1 MKSYPFRALSLA
13 LTLSLGVSLVASIMI
28 WSDTGIHVSVM
39 QYFDENAFQ
48 FLIQNPVGETEDV
61 DNAERYVESSPLI
74 ESVHRLSS
82 TIGLAFGTQLPDS
95 TTYGLMESVFTK
107 GIKDCQVI
115 FVQQDFLDNA
125 QSEFNFEGK
134 FALEEGEVLIS
145 KQFVNQIYEI
155 YDITLT
161 INSTIDIELL
171 TRQPESAVDTIGVMG
186 RQSLT
191 ALTVVGVYEVKGLDT
206 LFDRAFPSILRRN
219 YAHINYRSPVFGI
232 HDSIMVLPGNIP
244 TNLLSEV
251 GFFGARTFVRAS
263 GPALIEAGVDDMA
276 ENLFTLK
283 ARVDEQFDVTVSGT
297 DKVLYLQGLVN
308 TYKETMPL
316 TILNLPIFILALFL
330 SVFAAD
336 TYMTARAT
344 EVSAL
349 RSKGASSTQVYGIF
363 LAESAIMAILSV
375 ALGLTLSILF
385 AALIPSAISFLIFD
399 WNLYG
404 YYLTNT
410 ILKPGT
416 VVDTVLLCIA
426 PPLIFILYSAR
437 KTANTEIGAN
447 LVETSDP
454 ITTEP
459 PAYGTPIIASVLL
472 IAMVLA
478 TVIFLPSD
486 PAMLMIQL
494 SLGTAAWFFLAYN
507 GSRISRLGFSK
518 LSEKIT
524 FLLGEK
530 NLISA
535 GNLRMRKGRI
545 VPLMIVLAL
554 TLSSAIAFTVQAE
567 SFKMEV
573 EREVSYA
580 IGADLRVDCIPR
592 PFEFNRTLKGYP
604 GVERAMPVLRTRGA
618 IGMEY
623 ITLTALNPIEYSLIG
638 KFDESSF
645 YGEDSTLALNHLSD
659 TEDGILLSEYHAD
672 RWNKSIGDELHLQV
686 SASGMTVEVIFTLV
700 GLVHSAP
707 GFGYASIT
715 DIPQSRLGAGFGFQ
729 AGDLG
734 FALVNLDYLSEM
746 TETATADLFFV
757 DLVCITDSN
766 LILRAL
772 EDLPGVSATIA
783 EKFDLERLSFGT
795 SLFLKT
801 VQGLF
806 SIGFALSFLLSMFA
820 HTLFLGSV
828 VRDRKRDYAILRAVG
843 GSKRQIVNMVL
854 SEFSGVVFAS
864 LALSLLLGTIFGYIM
879 SSIIFLM
886 SPFSRL
892 LEATIT
898 FPIPFLTSILLVEV
912 FAMIGATILPAREA
926 SKTDPA
932 IVLRNL

>member
-1 MKSYPFRALSLA
+1 MRSYPFRALSLA

-28 WSDTGIHVSVM
+28 WSDTGVHVSVM
-39 QYFDENAFQ
+39 EYFDENAFQ
-48 FLIQNPVGETEDV
+48 MLIQNPVGETEEV
-61 DNAERYVESSPLI
+61 NNAERYVESSPLI

-82 TIGLAFGTQLPDS
+82 AIGLAWGTQLPGS
-95 TTYGLMESVFTK
+95 TTYGLEASIFTQ

-115 FVQQDFLDNA
+115 FVEQDFLEVA
-125 QSEFNFEGK
+125 QSDFDFEGS
-134 FALEEGEVLIS
+134 FMLEDGEVLVS
-145 KQFVNQIYEI
+145 RQFVHQIYEI

-171 TRQPESAVDTIGVMG
+171 TIQPESAIDTISVMG
-186 RQSLT
+186 RESLT
-191 ALTVVGVYEVKGLDT
+191 SLTIVGVYEVKRLNT
-206 LFDRAFPSILRRN
+206 LYDRAFPSQLRRN
-219 YAHINYRSPVFGI
+219 YAHINYRTPVFGI

-244 TNLLSEV
+244 TNLLSEI
-251 GFFGARTFVRAS
+251 GFFGARSFVRAS

-283 ARVDEQFDVTVSGT
+283 ARVDEQFDVIVQGA

-308 TYKETMPL
+308 TYRETMPL
-316 TILNLPIFILALFL
+316 TLLNLPIFILALFL

-363 LAESAIMAILSV
+363 LAESVIMAFLSV

-385 AALIPSAISFLIFD
+385 AALIPSAASFLIFD
-399 WNLYG
+399 WNLYS
-404 YYLTNT
+404 YYLANT
-410 ILKPGT
+410 VLKPGT
-416 VVDTVLLCIA
+416 VVNTVLLCIA
-426 PPLIFILYSAR
+426 PPLIFIVYSAR

-447 LVETSDP
+447 LIETSDT

-459 PAYGTPIIASVLL
+459 PAYGTPIGASVLL
-472 IAMVLA
+472 LIMVLA

-494 SLGTAAWFFLAYN
+494 SLGTASWFFMAYN
-507 GSRISRLGFSK
+507 GSRISRVGFSK

-567 SFKMEV
+567 SFRVEV
-573 EREVSYA
+573 EREVDYA
-580 IGADLRVDCIPR
+580 VGADLRVECIPR
-592 PFEFNRTLKGYP
+592 PFEFNTTLEGYP
-604 GVERAMPVLRTRGA
+604 GVERATPILRTRGA

-623 ITLTALNPIEYSLIG
+623 ITIEAMNPLEYALIG
-638 KFDESSF
+638 HFDESSF
-645 YGEDSTLALNHLSD
+645 FGEDYTAALKRLSN
-659 TEDGILLSEYHAD
+659 TRDGILLSEYHAN
-672 RWNKSIGDELHLQV
+672 RWNKSVGDSLTLQV
-686 SASGMTVEVIFTLV
+686 SARGMSVETTFTVV
-700 GLVHSAP
+700 GFVFSSP
-707 GFGYASIT
+707 GFGYASVT
-715 DIPQSRLGAGFGFQ
+715 DIPPSRLGAGFGFQ
-729 AGDLG
+729 AADLG
-734 FALVNLDYLSEM
+734 FALTNLEYVSEM
-746 TETATADLFFV
+746 TETATADLFLV
-757 DLVCITDSN
+757 DLVCITDRE

-772 EDLPGVSATIA
+772 EDLSGVAPIMP
-783 EKFDLERLSFGT
+783 EEFDLERISFGT

-806 SIGFALSFLLSMFA
+806 SIGFAMSFLLSMFA

-843 GSKRQIVNMVL
+843 GSKRQIINIVL

-864 LALSLLLGTIFGYIM
+864 LTLSLLLGTIFGYIM

-886 SPFSRL
+886 SPFSKL
-892 LEATIT
+892 LEASIT
-898 FPIPFLTSILLVEV
+898 FPIPFLTSILMVEIL
-912 FAMIGATILPAREA
+912 AMIGATIFPAREA

>member
-1 MKSYPFRALSLA
+1 
-13 LTLSLGVSLVASIMI
+13 
-28 WSDTGIHVSVM
+28 
-39 QYFDENAFQ
+39 
-48 FLIQNPVGETEDV
+48 
-61 DNAERYVESSPLI
+61 LI

-82 TIGLAFGTQLPDS
+82 TIGLAWGTQLPDS
-95 TTYGLMESVFTK
+95 TVYGPENSMFTE

-115 FVQQDFLDNA
+115 FVSQDFLSVA
-125 QSEFNFEGK
+125 QSEFNFEGT
-134 FALEEGEVLIS
+134 FMLEEGEILVS
-145 KQFVNQIYEI
+145 KQYVNQIYKV
-155 YDITLT
+155 YDVTLT

-171 TRQPESAVDTIGVMG
+171 TRQPEAATDTIGVMG
-186 RQSLT
+186 RESMPSLT
-191 ALTVVGVYEVKGLDT
+191 VAGIYEVKGLNT
-206 LFDRAFPSILRRN
+206 LFERAFPSILRRN
-219 YAHINYRSPVFGI
+219 YGHINYLSPVFGI
-232 HDSIMVLPGNIP
+232 HDSVMVLPGNLP
-244 TNLLSEV
+244 TNLLSEL
-251 GFFGARTFVRAS
+251 GFFGARSFVRAS
-263 GPALIEAGVDDMA
+263 GLALIEAGVDEMA

-283 ARVDEQFDVTVSGT
+283 ARVDEQFDVTIQGA
-297 DKVLYLQGLVN
+297 DRVLYLQGLVN
-308 TYKETMPL
+308 TYRETMPL
-316 TILNLPIFILALFL
+316 TLLNLPIFILALFL

-336 TYMTARAT
+336 TFMTARAT

-349 RSKGASSTQVYGIF
+349 RSKGASSSQIYGIF
-363 LAESAIMAILSV
+363 LAESIIMAILSV
-375 ALGLTLSILF
+375 VLGLTLSILF
-385 AALIPSAISFLIFD
+385 AALIPSAAAFLVFD

-404 YYLTNT
+404 YYLMNT
-410 ILKPGT
+410 VLQPVTI
-416 VVDTVLLCIA
+416 VNTVLLCIA

-447 LVETSDP
+447 LVETSDT

-459 PAYGTPIIASVLL
+459 PAYGTPIGASILL
-472 IAMVLA
+472 IVMVVA
-478 TVIFLPSD
+478 TVLFLPSD
-486 PAMLMIQL
+486 PSMLMIQL

-507 GSRISRLGFSK
+507 GSRVSRIGFSK

-567 SFKMEV
+567 SFRVEV
-573 EREVSYA
+573 EREVNYSV
-580 IGADLRVDCIPR
+580 GADLRVECIPR
-592 PFEFNRTLKGYP
+592 PFEFNRTLEGYP
-604 GVERAMPVLRTRGA
+604 GVERAIPVLRTRGA

-623 ITLTALNPIEYSLIG
+623 ITIEALNPLEYSLICN
-638 KFDESSF
+638 FDETSF
-645 YGEDSTLALNHLSD
+645 FGEDPTVVMKRLSE
-659 TEDGILLSEYHAD
+659 TRDGIIISQYHAD
-672 RWNKSIGDELHLQV
+672 RWNKSIGDPLTLQV
-686 SASGMTVEVIFTLV
+686 SSRGMSIDTVFTVI

-707 GFGYASIT
+707 GFGYASVT
-715 DIPQSRLGAGFGFQ
+715 DIPPSRLGAGFGFQ
-729 AGDLG
+729 AADLG
-734 FALVNLDYLSEM
+734 FALANLDFVSEM
-746 TETATADLFFV
+746 TEIATADLFFV
-757 DLVCITDSN
+757 DLVCITDHD

-772 EDLPGVSATIA
+772 EDLSGVAAIMS
-783 EKFDLERLSFGT
+783 EEFDLENISFGT

-806 SIGFALSFLLSMFA
+806 SIGFAMSFLLSMFA

-843 GSKRQIVNMVL
+843 GSKRQIINMVL

-864 LALSLLLGTIFGYIM
+864 LTLSLLLGTIFGYIM

-886 SPFSRL
+886 SPFSKL

-912 FAMIGATILPAREA
+912 LSMIGATILPAREA